1 MIKRLS
7 VSSEGVLLFLIDFLY
22 FSFMRLTDTH
32 THIYYNEGLV
42 LEEHMQRCFE
52 NGIDRLFLPNV
63 DVKSIT
69 KVMNTVRSY
78 PENCFS
84 MLGLH
89 PCSVGED
96 FLQDLASIEKEISR
110 SEIVAIGEIG
120 LDLYWDKATLEIQKE
135 AFRIQVSWAK
145 DLNLPIVIH
154 CRDAF
159 DELFELLDELND
171 EKLYGIF
178 HCFTGSLEQAERA
191 ISLGFYLGIG
201 GVVTFKNAGLD
212 QVVKQIDLKHIVL
225 ETDAPY
231 LAPVPF
237 RGKTN
242 ESSYLIY
249 IAQKVADLHEIS
261 IEEVAKITTEN
272 SKKVFKV

>member
-1 MIKRLS
+1 MQ
-7 VSSEGVLLFLIDFLY
+7 
-22 FSFMRLTDTH
+22 LTDTH
-32 THIYYNEGLV
+32 THIYYNEGLALKEH
-42 LEEHMQRCFE
+42 LERCFE
-52 NGIDRLFLPNV
+52 NHIDRLFLPNV
-63 DVKSIT
+63 DVQSMA
-69 KVMNTVRSY
+69 KVMATARLF
-78 PENCFS
+78 PENCFP

-89 PCSVGED
+89 PCSVSAD
-96 FLQDLASIEKEISR
+96 FLQDLTSIESEIAR
-110 SEIVAIGEIG
+110 SKIVAIGEIG
-120 LDLYWDKATLEIQKE
+120 LDLYWDKTTLEIQKE

-145 DLNLPIVIH
+145 ELNLPIVIH

-159 DELFELLDELND
+159 DELFELLEELKD
-171 EKLYGIF
+171 DKLFGVF
-178 HCFTGSLEQAERA
+178 HCFTGSFEQAQRA
-191 ISLGFYLGIG
+191 ISLGLYLGIG

-212 QVVKQIDLKHIVL
+212 RVVKQIDLKYIVL

-261 IEEVAKITTEN
+261 IEEVARITTEN
-272 SKKVFKV
+272 SKHVFKV